1 MTMDQRSDSVS
12 ATLDVPHVL
21 VRMRNVSKSFSGH
34 QVLSEIDFDVAAKE
48 VVVLIGP
55 SGSGKTTLIRTIN
68 ALETIEAG
76 SIVVRDLEL
85 PRPKP
90 DGRFDRAGTASIRL
104 VRSEVGMVFQ
114 RFNLFP
120 HMTALENIME
130 APMRVRHLSRQDAEA
145 RARDLLVKMGLP
157 EKAGSYP
164 HTLSGGQQQRI
175 AIARALAMQP
185 EIMLFDEVTSALDP
199 ELVGEVLTVMRQLAD
214 EGMTMIVVTHEMQF
228 AREVADR
235 VVMLDRGH
243 IVEVGAPDR
252 IFSEPESPRTADF
265 LRRVIRQTVE

>member
-1 MTMDQRSDSVS
+1 MDQRSDSVS

-90 DGRFDRAGTASIRL
+90 DGRFDRAGAASIRL